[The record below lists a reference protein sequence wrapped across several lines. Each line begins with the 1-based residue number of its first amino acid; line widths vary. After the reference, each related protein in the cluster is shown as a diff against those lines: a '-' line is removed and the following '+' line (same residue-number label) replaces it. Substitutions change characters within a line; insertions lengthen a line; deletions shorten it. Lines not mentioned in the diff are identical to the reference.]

1 MNIFVFLG
9 PSLAQSKARSI
20 LDATYLPPVAMGD
33 LYRLIETQAK
43 PGDVVAIID
52 GLFEQVPAIWH
63 KEVLYALSKG
73 IHVYGASSMGALRAS
88 ELYSF
93 GMQGVGKIFEAYRD
107 GVIQDDDE
115 VAVSHA
121 MAEQK
126 YRSLSHAMISL
137 RLGLG
142 ELLEQGFLDQTQHA
156 YLIQSAKEL
165 HYSRRS
171 WSLILEKASLLTL
184 SEVSLNQI
192 KHYALSFDAKAEDA
206 KSLLVLLASKKN
218 DSLKVLPAKTDF
230 VLQNTVFWVGLKH
243 EEGQRISQIHQ
254 QELLSSDILL
264 SDIARNA
271 KALHPRG
278 DEIINNALLLKL
290 VDHLVVDAKFTQEDL
305 QAATKTILYQNKL
318 HNAQAIQ
325 QWISQ
330 QHLSKSG
337 WQNLVLT
344 EAKLKALRTINI
356 QELDSFIITQ
366 LRRTG
371 EFSQLA
377 ANVIKQNEK
386 IKSMGIKKPS
396 LSDANIDEQGLQEW
410 YEEKC
415 VKMLPDPKSHAQNLG
430 FETLRDFINEILAA
444 YISETEV
451 EFSS

>member
-9 PSLAQSKARSI
+9 PSLAQSKAQTI
-20 LDATYLPPVAMGD
+20 LDAVYLPPVAMGD

-88 ELYSF
+88 ELHSF

-126 YRSLSHAMISL
+126 YRSLSDAMASL

-142 ELLEQGFLDQTQHA
+142 ELFEQDFIDQVQHDH
-156 YLIQSAKEL
+156 LIHSAKTQ

-171 WSLILEKASLLTL
+171 WSFILEQAALLALSEASL
-184 SEVSLNQI
+184 NKI
-192 KHYALSFDAKAEDA
+192 KHYALTFDAKAKDA
-206 KSLLVLLASKKN
+206 TSLLKLLASKLN
-218 DSLKVLPAKTDF
+218 DGFKLSPYQADF

-243 EEGQRISQIHQ
+243 EERQRITLMSQ
-254 QELLSSDILL
+254 QESLNSDFLL

-271 KALHPRG
+271 KALHPSG
-278 DEIINNALLLKL
+278 DEMINKALLLKL
-290 VDHLVVDAKFTQEDL
+290 ADHLVVDAKFTQEDL
-305 QAATKTILYQNKL
+305 QAATKAILYRNKL
-318 HNAQAIQ
+318 HSAQAIQ

-330 QHLSKSG
+330 QRLSKSG
-337 WQNLVLT
+337 WHDLVLM
-344 EAKLKALRTINI
+344 EAKLTALRTINI

-366 LRRTG
+366 LRRNG
-371 EFSQLA
+371 EFSHLA

-386 IKSMGIKKPS
+386 IKYMGIKKPS
-396 LSDANIDEQGLQEW
+396 LSDAGIDEQSLQKW
-410 YEEKC
+410 YEGKC
-415 VKMLPDPKSHAQNLG
+415 GQMLPDPKSHAHNLG
-430 FETLRDFINEILAA
+430 FETLRDFINEILIT
-444 YISETEV
+444 YMSETEV
-451 EFSS
+451 ELSS